1 LLNGVQSEMAAKAF
15 KHQNL
20 PAVTRLS
27 RILPIF
33 QWLPAYQ
40 RESLRPD
47 ITAGLT
53 LAAFTIPE
61 AIAYAELAGLPATAG
76 LYAAIAAPILYM
88 LFGTS
93 RQLAI
98 GPTAAV
104 SVLVASGL
112 GRLAISSPDHYAAL
126 AATTAV
132 LVGVMALVSYGLR
145 LGFLVNFISESVLV
159 GFSTG
164 AAVYIAA
171 TQLNKLFGVAGSHGH
186 FLDRML
192 DLAHHIGA
200 TNVWALGLGIAGVA
214 VLLAGER
221 AFPRL
226 PWALIVV
233 LGSIGVMNFTDL
245 GDRGVRVVGEIP
257 SGFPLP
263 ALPPISLSI
272 LGDVL
277 RTAVGAF
284 ILACLDAMSMAR
296 MFARKNNYRVD
307 PNHELLALGVAS
319 LGAGLIRG
327 YPVDGSFSRTALND
341 ECGAKTQLANGISG
355 LVLVLV
361 VLFLTGLFTK
371 LPEPI
376 LAAVVLVA
384 VRGLFKVSALR
395 RLYRLRP
402 AEFWTA
408 IAALSG
414 VLVLGILDGVIIG
427 ALLSLLLVIAR
438 ASESRISVL
447 AKVPGQPQFTN
458 VRDNPENIIIP
469 GLLIIRVEEG
479 IFYANA
485 ESIRDQI
492 MALMWDANT
501 PIETVILDLEMT
513 SDLDL
518 AGAEMLDELHSE
530 LRDLGVRLRL
540 ARLQRSARVL
550 LARARISRKIGNNNI
565 HPRTLFAV
573 AAYLAEE
580 GAAQRLGCDIVPDMI
595 RCVQDLVLQRCELE
609 IGSDREM
616 LDDVCRQLDG
626 ILECL
631 EKINCKIP

>member
-1 LLNGVQSEMAAKAF
+1 MAAKAS

-20 PAVTRLS
+20 PARTRLS

-40 RESLRPD
+40 KESLRPD

-93 RQLAI
+93 RQLAV
-98 GPTAAV
+98 GPTSAV

-112 GRLAISSPDHYAAL
+112 GTLAISSPEHYAAL

-132 LVGVMALVSYGLR
+132 LVGIIALVSYGVR

-164 AAVYIAA
+164 AAVYIAS
-171 TQLNKLFGVAGSHGH
+171 TQLSKLFGITGSHGH

-192 DLAHHIGA
+192 DLAQHIGA
-200 TNVWALGLGIAGVA
+200 TNVWALGLGIAGIVI
-214 VLLAGER
+214 LLAGER
-221 AFPRL
+221 GFPRL
-226 PWALIVV
+226 PWALFVV
-233 LGSIGVMNFTDL
+233 LGSIGLMSVIDL
-245 GDRGVRVVGEIP
+245 GARGVRVVGEIP
-257 SGFPLP
+257 SGFPIP
-263 ALPPISLSI
+263 ALPPISL
-272 LGDVL
+272 LVFGDVL

-284 ILACLDAMSMAR
+284 ILAYLEGMSMAR
-296 MFARKNNYRVD
+296 MFARQHNYRID
-307 PNHELLALGVAS
+307 ANQELLALGFAS
-319 LGAGLIRG
+319 LGAGLTQG
-327 YPVDGSFSRTALND
+327 YPVAGSFSRSALND
-341 ECGAKTQLANGISG
+341 ECGAKTQLANGIGG
-355 LVLVLV
+355 LVLVFV
-361 VLFLTGLFTK
+361 VMFVTGLFTN

-384 VRGLFKVSALR
+384 VRGLFKASALR
-395 RLYRLRP
+395 RLFRLRP
-402 AEFWTA
+402 VEFWTA
-408 IAALSG
+408 IGALGG
-414 VLVLGILDGVIIG
+414 VLVLGVLDGVIIG

-447 AKVPGQPQFTN
+447 GKVPGQPQFTN
-458 VRDNPENIIIP
+458 VRANPENLIIP

-492 MALMWDANT
+492 MGLMWDSNT
-501 PIETVILDLEMT
+501 PVETVILDLEMT

-530 LRDLGVRLRL
+530 LGDLGVRLRL
-540 ARLQRSARVL
+540 ARVQRSARVL
-550 LARARISRKIGNNNI
+550 LARARISRKIGNKNF
-565 HPRTLFAV
+565 HPRILFAV

-609 IGSDREM
+609 IGSEREM

-631 EKINCKIP
+631 EKVNCKVP